1 MNQNRL
7 TKEIK
12 AGLIAVLGITALIMG
27 FSYLK
32 SNSLLGKSTTL
43 HAVYDHV
50 GGLQSGTAVSLNGF
64 SVGTIDDIAFLD
76 ETGKLMVAFTI
87 TTDLP
92 IPADSKAELYDTSV
106 LGGKGL
112 QIVLGTPGSAIA
124 QNGDTLT
131 SIVKVGMTDRITE
144 LMEPLEAKVNS
155 AIVETDLL
163 MKNLNQLLDTDSQ
176 ALLRETLNNFSETSA
191 SLKVITQNVS
201 ENLTANE
208 KVLGTILES
217 TAELTSNLSSV
228 SETLNDADLQ
238 GLIADLNTSVSVTK
252 KILEGVKNGEGSVG
266 QIFTNQ
272 ELYLSLQENL
282 SQLEWLLQDLRLNP
296 KRYLSVSVFGKKQKD
311 YVAPESD
318 PAKTSKNQ

>member
-1 MNQNRL
+1 MNLLRL

-12 AGLIAVLGITALIMG
+12 AGLIVVLGITAVILG

-32 SNSLLGKSTTL
+32 SNSLLGKSTKL
-43 HAVYDHV
+43 YAVYDHV

-64 SVGTIDDIAFLD
+64 SVGTIDDITFLD
-76 ETGKLMVAFTI
+76 ETGKLMVSFTLI
-87 TTDLP
+87 TDLP

-112 QIVLGTPGSAIA
+112 QIILGTPGSAIA
-124 QNGDTLT
+124 QSGDTLT
-131 SIVKVGMTDRITE
+131 SIVKIGMTDRITE

-163 MKNLNQLLDTDSQ
+163 MKNLNQLLDADSQ

-191 SLKVITQNVS
+191 SLKVISQNVS

-208 KVLGTILES
+208 KALGTILEN

-228 SETLNDADLQ
+228 TQTLNEADLK
-238 GLIADLNTSVSVTK
+238 GLMADLNESISATK
-252 KILEGVKNGEGSVG
+252 EILAGINNGEGAVG

-272 ELYLSLQENL
+272 ELYVSLTSNL
-282 SQLEWLLQDLRLNP
+282 NQLEWLLQDLRLNP

-318 PAKTSKNQ
+318 PAKNSKNQ

>member
-1 MNQNRL
+1 MNLNRL

-12 AGLIAVLGITALIMG
+12 AGLIVVLGITALILG

-50 GGLQSGTAVSLNGF
+50 GGLQLGNAVSLNGF

-76 ETGKLMVAFTI
+76 ESGKLMVSFTI

-131 SIVKVGMTDRITE
+131 SIVKIGMTDRITE

-163 MKNLNQLLDTDSQ
+163 MKNLNQLLDSDSQ
-176 ALLRETLNNFSETSA
+176 ALLRKTLNNFSETSN

-201 ENLTANE
+201 ENLAANE
-208 KVLGTILES
+208 KALGTILES

-228 SETLNDADLQ
+228 SETLNEADLQ
-238 GLIADLNTSVSVTK
+238 GLIADLNTSVSATK
-252 KILEGVKNGEGSVG
+252 EILEGVKNGEGSVG

>member
-1 MNQNRL
+1 MNLLRL

-12 AGLIAVLGITALIMG
+12 AGLIVVLGITAVILG

-50 GGLQSGTAVSLNGF
+50 GGLQSGTTVSLNGF
-64 SVGTIDDIAFLD
+64 SVGTIDDITFLD
-76 ETGKLMVAFTI
+76 ETGKLMVSFTL

-112 QIVLGTPGSAIA
+112 QIVLGTPGSVLA

-131 SIVKVGMTDRITE
+131 SMVKMGMTDRITE

-155 AIVETDLL
+155 AIMETDLL

-191 SLKVITQNVS
+191 SLKVISQNIS
-201 ENLTANE
+201 ENLSANE
-208 KVLGTILES
+208 KALGTILVN

-228 SETLNDADLQ
+228 SQTLNEADLK
-238 GLIADLNTSVSVTK
+238 GLMTDLDASISATK
-252 KILEGVKNGEGSVG
+252 EILEGIKDGDGAVG

-272 ELYLSLQENL
+272 ELYVSLTSNL

>member
-144 LMEPLEAKVNS
+144 LMQPLEAKVNS

-208 KVLGTILES
+208 KALGTILES

>member
-1 MNQNRL
+1 MNQKRL

-12 AGLIAVLGITALIMG
+12 AGLIVVLGITALIMG

-50 GGLQSGTAVSLNGF
+50 GGLQSGTVVSLNGF

-201 ENLTANE
+201 ENFTANE
-208 KVLGTILES
+208 KALGTILES

-238 GLIADLNTSVSVTK
+238 GLIADLNTSVSATK
-252 KILEGVKNGEGSVG
+252 EILEGVKNGEGSVG

-318 PAKTSKNQ
+318 PAKISKNQ

>member
-1 MNQNRL
+1 MNLLRL

-12 AGLIAVLGITALIMG
+12 AGLIVVLGITALILG

-43 HAVYDHV
+43 YAVYDHV
-50 GGLQSGTAVSLNGF
+50 GGLQSGTTVSLNGF
-64 SVGTIDDIAFLD
+64 SVGTIDDITFLD
-76 ETGKLMVAFTI
+76 ETGKLMVSFTL

-106 LGGKGL
+106 IGGKGL
-112 QIVLGTPGSAIA
+112 QIVLGTPGSTIA

-131 SIVKVGMTDRITE
+131 SMVKIGMTDRITE

-176 ALLRETLNNFSETSA
+176 TLLRETLKNFSETSA
-191 SLKVITQNVS
+191 SLKVISKNVS
-201 ENLTANE
+201 ENLAANE
-208 KVLGTILES
+208 KALGTILEN

-228 SETLNDADLQ
+228 SQTLNEADLK
-238 GLIADLNTSVSVTK
+238 GLMTDLDASISATK
-252 KILEGVKNGEGSVG
+252 EILEGIKNGDGSVG

-272 ELYLSLQENL
+272 ELYVSLTSNL
-282 SQLEWLLQDLRLNP
+282 NQLEWLLQDLRLNP

>member
-1 MNQNRL
+1 MNLLRL

-12 AGLIAVLGITALIMG
+12 AGLIVVLGITALIMG

-131 SIVKVGMTDRITE
+131 SMVKVGMTDRITE

-208 KVLGTILES
+208 KALGTILES

-238 GLIADLNTSVSVTK
+238 GLIADLNTSVSATK
-252 KILEGVKNGEGSVG
+252 EILEGVKNGEGSVG

>member
-1 MNQNRL
+1 MNLNRL

-12 AGLIAVLGITALIMG
+12 AGLIVVLGITALIMG

-76 ETGKLMVAFTI
+76 ETGKLMVSFTI

-208 KVLGTILES
+208 KALGTILES

-238 GLIADLNTSVSVTK
+238 GLIADLNTSVSATK
-252 KILEGVKNGEGSVG
+252 EILEGVKNGEGSVG

-318 PAKTSKNQ
+318 PAKTSKN

>member
-1 MNQNRL
+1 MNLLRL

-12 AGLIAVLGITALIMG
+12 AGLIVVLGITALILG

-64 SVGTIDDIAFLD
+64 SIGTIDDITFLD
-76 ETGKLMVAFTI
+76 ESGKLMVSFTL

-124 QNGDTLT
+124 QNGDTLI
-131 SIVKVGMTDRITE
+131 SMVKMGMTDRITE

-176 ALLRETLNNFSETSA
+176 ALLRETLKNFSETST
-191 SLKVITQNVS
+191 SLKVISQNVS
-201 ENLTANE
+201 ENLAANE
-208 KVLGTILES
+208 KALGTILEN
-217 TAELTSNLSSV
+217 TAELTANLSTV
-228 SETLNDADLQ
+228 SQTLNEADLK
-238 GLIADLNTSVSVTK
+238 GLMTDLDASISATK
-252 KILEGVKNGEGSVG
+252 EILEGIKNGDGSVG

-272 ELYLSLQENL
+272 ELYSSLTSNL
-282 SQLEWLLQDLRLNP
+282 NQLEWLLQDLRLNP

-311 YVAPESD
+311 YVTPESD

>member
-1 MNQNRL
+1 MNLLRL

-12 AGLIAVLGITALIMG
+12 AGLIVVLGITAVILG

-32 SNSLLGKSTTL
+32 SNSLLGKSTKL
-43 HAVYDHV
+43 YAVYDHV

-64 SVGTIDDIAFLD
+64 SVGTIDDITFLD
-76 ETGKLMVAFTI
+76 ETGKLMVSFTLI
-87 TTDLP
+87 TDLP

-112 QIVLGTPGSAIA
+112 QIILGTPGSAIA
-124 QNGDTLT
+124 QSGDTLT
-131 SIVKVGMTDRITE
+131 SMVKIGMTDRITE
-144 LMEPLEAKVNS
+144 LMEPLEVKVNS

-163 MKNLNQLLDTDSQ
+163 MKNLNQLLDADSQ

-191 SLKVITQNVS
+191 SLKVISQNVS

-208 KVLGTILES
+208 KALGTILDN

-228 SETLNDADLQ
+228 TQTLNEADLKS
-238 GLIADLNTSVSVTK
+238 LMADLNESISATK
-252 KILEGVKNGEGSVG
+252 EILAGINNGEGAVG

-272 ELYLSLQENL
+272 ELYISLTSNL
-282 SQLEWLLQDLRLNP
+282 NQLEWLLQDLRLNP

-318 PAKTSKNQ
+318 PAKNSKN

>member
-1 MNQNRL
+1 MNLNRL

-12 AGLIAVLGITALIMG
+12 AGLIVVLGITALILG

-76 ETGKLMVAFTI
+76 ETGKLMVSFTI

-176 ALLRETLNNFSETSA
+176 ALLRETLNNFSETSV

-208 KVLGTILES
+208 KALGTILES

-238 GLIADLNTSVSVTK
+238 GLIADLNTSVTATK
-252 KILEGVKNGEGSVG
+252 EILEGVKNGEGSVG

>member
-1 MNQNRL
+1 MNLNRL

-12 AGLIAVLGITALIMG
+12 AGLIVVLGITALIMG

-131 SIVKVGMTDRITE
+131 SMVKVGMTDRITE

-208 KVLGTILES
+208 KALGTILES
-217 TAELTSNLSSV
+217 TAELTSNLSSI

-238 GLIADLNTSVSVTK
+238 GLIADLNTSVSATK
-252 KILEGVKNGEGSVG
+252 EILEGVKNGEGSVG

>member
-1 MNQNRL
+1 MNLLRL

-12 AGLIAVLGITALIMG
+12 AGLIVVLGITAVILG

-32 SNSLLGKSTTL
+32 SNSLLGKSTKL
-43 HAVYDHV
+43 YAVYDHV

-64 SVGTIDDIAFLD
+64 SVGTIDDITFLD
-76 ETGKLMVAFTI
+76 ETGKLMVSFTLI
-87 TTDLP
+87 TDLP

-112 QIVLGTPGSAIA
+112 QIILGTPGSAIA
-124 QNGDTLT
+124 QSGDTLT
-131 SIVKVGMTDRITE
+131 SMVKIGMTDRITE

-163 MKNLNQLLDTDSQ
+163 MKNLNQLLDADSQ

-191 SLKVITQNVS
+191 SLKVISQNVS

-208 KVLGTILES
+208 KALGTILEN

-228 SETLNDADLQ
+228 TQTLNEADLK
-238 GLIADLNTSVSVTK
+238 GLMADLNESISATK
-252 KILEGVKNGEGSVG
+252 EILAGINNGEGAVG

-272 ELYLSLQENL
+272 ELYVSLTSNL
-282 SQLEWLLQDLRLNP
+282 NQLEWLLQDLRLNP

-318 PAKTSKNQ
+318 PAKKSKN

>member
-1 MNQNRL
+1 MNLLRL

-12 AGLIAVLGITALIMG
+12 AGLIVVLGITALILG

-43 HAVYDHV
+43 YAVYDHV
-50 GGLQSGTAVSLNGF
+50 GGLQSGTTVSLNGF
-64 SVGTIDDIAFLD
+64 SVGTIDDITFLD
-76 ETGKLMVAFTI
+76 ETGKLMVSFTL

-106 LGGKGL
+106 IGGKGL
-112 QIVLGTPGSAIA
+112 QIVLGTPGSTIA

-131 SIVKVGMTDRITE
+131 SMVKIGMTDRITE

-176 ALLRETLNNFSETSA
+176 ALLRETLKNFSETSA
-191 SLKVITQNVS
+191 SLKVISKNVS
-201 ENLTANE
+201 ENLAANE
-208 KVLGTILES
+208 KALGTILEN

-228 SETLNDADLQ
+228 SQTLNEADLK
-238 GLIADLNTSVSVTK
+238 GLMTDLDASISATK
-252 KILEGVKNGEGSVG
+252 EILDGIKNGEGAIG

-272 ELYLSLQENL
+272 ELYVSLTSNL
-282 SQLEWLLQDLRLNP
+282 NQLEWLLQDLRLNP

>member
-1 MNQNRL
+1 MNLLRL

-12 AGLIAVLGITALIMG
+12 AGLIVVLGITALILG

-43 HAVYDHV
+43 YAVYDHV
-50 GGLQSGTAVSLNGF
+50 GGLQSGTTVSLNGF
-64 SVGTIDDIAFLD
+64 SVGTIDDITFLD
-76 ETGKLMVAFTI
+76 ETGKLMVSFTI

-106 LGGKGL
+106 IGGKGL
-112 QIVLGTPGSAIA
+112 QIVLGTPGSTIA

-131 SIVKVGMTDRITE
+131 SMVKIGMTDRITE

-176 ALLRETLNNFSETSA
+176 TLLRETLKNFSETSA
-191 SLKVITQNVS
+191 SLKVISKNVS
-201 ENLTANE
+201 ENLAANE
-208 KVLGTILES
+208 KALGTILEN

-228 SETLNDADLQ
+228 SQTLNEADLK
-238 GLIADLNTSVSVTK
+238 GLMTDLDASISATK
-252 KILEGVKNGEGSVG
+252 EILEGIKNGDGSVG

-272 ELYLSLQENL
+272 ELYVSLTSNL
-282 SQLEWLLQDLRLNP
+282 NQLEWLLQDLRLNP

>member
-12 AGLIAVLGITALIMG
+12 AGLIVVLGITALIMG

-76 ETGKLMVAFTI
+76 ETGKLMVSFTI

-124 QNGDTLT
+124 QNGETLT

-191 SLKVITQNVS
+191 SLKMITQNVS

-208 KVLGTILES
+208 KALGTILES

-238 GLIADLNTSVSVTK
+238 GLIADLNTSVSATK
-252 KILEGVKNGEGSVG
+252 EILEGVKNGEGSVG

>member
-1 MNQNRL
+1 MNLLRL

-12 AGLIAVLGITALIMG
+12 AGLIVVLGITAVILG

-32 SNSLLGKSTTL
+32 SNSLLGKSTKL
-43 HAVYDHV
+43 YAVYDHV

-64 SVGTIDDIAFLD
+64 SVGTIDDITFLD
-76 ETGKLMVAFTI
+76 ETGKLMVSFTLI
-87 TTDLP
+87 TDLP

-112 QIVLGTPGSAIA
+112 QIILGTPGSAIA
-124 QNGDTLT
+124 QSGDTLT
-131 SIVKVGMTDRITE
+131 SMVKIGMTDRITE
-144 LMEPLEAKVNS
+144 LMEPLEVKVNS

-163 MKNLNQLLDTDSQ
+163 MKNLNQLLDADSQ

-191 SLKVITQNVS
+191 SLKVISQNVS

-208 KVLGTILES
+208 KALGTILDN

-228 SETLNDADLQ
+228 TQTLNEADLKS
-238 GLIADLNTSVSVTK
+238 LMADLNESISATK
-252 KILEGVKNGEGSVG
+252 EILAGINNGEGAVG

-272 ELYLSLQENL
+272 ELYVSLTSNL
-282 SQLEWLLQDLRLNP
+282 NQLEWLLQDLRLNP

-318 PAKTSKNQ
+318 PAKNSKN

>member
-1 MNQNRL
+1 MNLLRL

-12 AGLIAVLGITALIMG
+12 AGLIVVLGITALILG

-43 HAVYDHV
+43 YAVYDHV

-64 SVGTIDDIAFLD
+64 SVGTIDDITFLD
-76 ETGKLMVAFTI
+76 ETAKLMVSFTV

-92 IPADSKAELYDTSV
+92 IPADSKVELYDTSV

-131 SIVKVGMTDRITE
+131 SIVEIGMTDRITE
-144 LMEPLEAKVNS
+144 LIEPLEAKVNS

-163 MKNLNQLLDTDSQ
+163 MKNLNQLLDNDSQ

-208 KVLGTILES
+208 KALGTILEN

-228 SETLNDADLQ
+228 SQTLNEADLK
-238 GLIADLNTSVSVTK
+238 GLMTDLDASISATK
-252 KILEGVKNGEGSVG
+252 EILMGIKNGEGTVG

-272 ELYLSLQENL
+272 ELYVSLTSNL
-282 SQLEWLLQDLRLNP
+282 NQLEWLLQDLRLNP

>member
-1 MNQNRL
+1 MNLNRL

-12 AGLIAVLGITALIMG
+12 AGLIVVLGITALILG

-76 ETGKLMVAFTI
+76 ETGKLMVSFTI

-208 KVLGTILES
+208 KALGTILES

-238 GLIADLNTSVSVTK
+238 GLIADLNTSVTATK
-252 KILEGVKNGEGSVG
+252 EILEGVKNGEGSVG

>member
-1 MNQNRL
+1 MNLLRL

-12 AGLIAVLGITALIMG
+12 AGLIVVLGITALILG

-43 HAVYDHV
+43 YAVYDHV
-50 GGLQSGTAVSLNGF
+50 GGLQSGTTVSLNGF
-64 SVGTIDDIAFLD
+64 SVGAIDDITFLD
-76 ETGKLMVAFTI
+76 ETGKLMVSFTL

-106 LGGKGL
+106 IGGKGL
-112 QIVLGTPGSAIA
+112 QIVLGTPGSTIA

-131 SIVKVGMTDRITE
+131 SMVKIGMTDRITE

-176 ALLRETLNNFSETSA
+176 TLLRETLKNFSETSA
-191 SLKVITQNVS
+191 SLKVISKNVS
-201 ENLTANE
+201 ENLAANE
-208 KVLGTILES
+208 KALGTILEN

-228 SETLNDADLQ
+228 SQTLNEADLK
-238 GLIADLNTSVSVTK
+238 GLMTDLDASISATK
-252 KILEGVKNGEGSVG
+252 EILEGIKNGDGSVG

-272 ELYLSLQENL
+272 ELYVSLTSNL
-282 SQLEWLLQDLRLNP
+282 NQLEWLLQDLRLNP

>member
-1 MNQNRL
+1 MNLNRL

-12 AGLIAVLGITALIMG
+12 AGLIVVLGITALILG

-176 ALLRETLNNFSETSA
+176 ALLRKTLNNFSETSA

-208 KVLGTILES
+208 KALGTILES

-238 GLIADLNTSVSVTK
+238 GLIADLNTSVSATK
-252 KILEGVKNGEGSVG
+252 EILEGVKNGEGSVG

>member
-1 MNQNRL
+1 MNLNRL

-12 AGLIAVLGITALIMG
+12 AGLIVVLGITALILG

-50 GGLQSGTAVSLNGF
+50 GGLQLGNAVSLNGF

-76 ETGKLMVAFTI
+76 ESGKLMVSFTI

-112 QIVLGTPGSAIA
+112 QIVLGTPGSVIA

-163 MKNLNQLLDTDSQ
+163 MKNLNQLLDSDSQ

-201 ENLTANE
+201 ENLAANE
-208 KVLGTILES
+208 KALGTILES

-228 SETLNDADLQ
+228 SETLNEADLQ
-238 GLIADLNTSVSVTK
+238 GLIADLNTSVSATK
-252 KILEGVKNGEGSVG
+252 EILEGVKNGEGSVG

>member
-1 MNQNRL
+1 MNLNRL

-12 AGLIAVLGITALIMG
+12 AGLIVVLGITALILG

-43 HAVYDHV
+43 HAIYDHV

-76 ETGKLMVAFTI
+76 ESGKLMVSFTI

-131 SIVKVGMTDRITE
+131 SIVKIGMTDRITE

-163 MKNLNQLLDTDSQ
+163 MKNLNQLLDSDSQ

-201 ENLTANE
+201 ANLAANE
-208 KVLGTILES
+208 KTLGTILES

-228 SETLNDADLQ
+228 SETLNEADLQ
-238 GLIADLNTSVSVTK
+238 GLIADLNTSVSATK
-252 KILEGVKNGEGSVG
+252 EILEGVKNGEGFVG

>member
-1 MNQNRL
+1 MNLLRL

-12 AGLIAVLGITALIMG
+12 AGLIVVLGITAVILG

-32 SNSLLGKSTTL
+32 SNSLLGKSTKL
-43 HAVYDHV
+43 YAVYDHV
-50 GGLQSGTAVSLNGF
+50 GGLQSGTAVSLNWF
-64 SVGTIDDIAFLD
+64 SVGTIDDITFLD
-76 ETGKLMVAFTI
+76 ETGKLMVSFTLI
-87 TTDLP
+87 TDLP
-92 IPADSKAELYDTSV
+92 IPTDSKAELYDTSV

-112 QIVLGTPGSAIA
+112 QIILGTPGSAIA
-124 QNGDTLT
+124 QSGDTLT
-131 SIVKVGMTDRITE
+131 SIVKIGMTDRITE

-163 MKNLNQLLDTDSQ
+163 MKNLNQLLDADSQ

-191 SLKVITQNVS
+191 SLKVISQNVS

-208 KVLGTILES
+208 KVLGTILEN

-228 SETLNDADLQ
+228 SQTLNEADLK
-238 GLIADLNTSVSVTK
+238 GLMVDLNESISATK
-252 KILEGVKNGEGSVG
+252 EILAGINNGEGTVG

-272 ELYLSLQENL
+272 ELYVSLTSNL
-282 SQLEWLLQDLRLNP
+282 NQLEWLLQDLRLNP

-318 PAKTSKNQ
+318 PAKNSKNQ

>member
-1 MNQNRL
+1 MNLLRL

-12 AGLIAVLGITALIMG
+12 AGLIVVLGITAVILG

-64 SVGTIDDIAFLD
+64 SVGTIDDITFLD
-76 ETGKLMVAFTI
+76 ETGKLMVSFTL

-131 SIVKVGMTDRITE
+131 SMVKMGMTDRITE

-176 ALLRETLNNFSETSA
+176 ALLRETLKNFSETST
-191 SLKVITQNVS
+191 SLKVISQNVS
-201 ENLTANE
+201 ENLAANE
-208 KVLGTILES
+208 KALGTILEN

-228 SETLNDADLQ
+228 SQTLNEADLK
-238 GLIADLNTSVSVTK
+238 GLMTDLDASISATK
-252 KILEGVKNGEGSVG
+252 EILEGIKNGDGAVG

-272 ELYLSLQENL
+272 ELYVSLTSNL

-318 PAKTSKNQ
+318 PAKTPKNK

>member
-1 MNQNRL
+1 MNLLRL

-12 AGLIAVLGITALIMG
+12 AGLIVVLGITALILG

-43 HAVYDHV
+43 YAVYDHV
-50 GGLQSGTAVSLNGF
+50 GGLQSGTTVSLNGF
-64 SVGTIDDIAFLD
+64 SVGTIDDITFLD
-76 ETGKLMVAFTI
+76 ETGKLMVSFTL

-106 LGGKGL
+106 IGGKGL
-112 QIVLGTPGSAIA
+112 QIVLGTPGSRIA

-131 SIVKVGMTDRITE
+131 SMVKIGMTDRITE

-176 ALLRETLNNFSETSA
+176 ALLRETLKNFSETSA
-191 SLKVITQNVS
+191 SLKVISKNVS
-201 ENLTANE
+201 ENLAANE
-208 KVLGTILES
+208 KALGTILEN

-228 SETLNDADLQ
+228 SQTLNEADLK
-238 GLIADLNTSVSVTK
+238 GLMTDLDASISATK
-252 KILEGVKNGEGSVG
+252 EILEGIKNGDGAVG

-272 ELYLSLQENL
+272 ELYVSLTSNL
-282 SQLEWLLQDLRLNP
+282 NQLEWLLQDLRLNP

>member
-1 MNQNRL
+1 MNLLRL

-12 AGLIAVLGITALIMG
+12 AGLIVVLGITAVILG

-32 SNSLLGKSTTL
+32 SNSLLGKSTKL
-43 HAVYDHV
+43 YAVYDHV

-64 SVGTIDDIAFLD
+64 SVGTIDDITFLD
-76 ETGKLMVAFTI
+76 ETGKLMVSFTLI
-87 TTDLP
+87 TDLP

-112 QIVLGTPGSAIA
+112 QIILGTPGSAIA
-124 QNGDTLT
+124 QSGDTLT
-131 SIVKVGMTDRITE
+131 SMVKIGMTDRITE
-144 LMEPLEAKVNS
+144 LMEPLEVKVNS

-163 MKNLNQLLDTDSQ
+163 MKNLNQLLDADSQ

-191 SLKVITQNVS
+191 SLKVISQNVS

-208 KVLGTILES
+208 KALGTILDN

-228 SETLNDADLQ
+228 TQTLNEADLK
-238 GLIADLNTSVSVTK
+238 GLMADLNESISATK
-252 KILEGVKNGEGSVG
+252 EILAGINNGEGAVG

-272 ELYLSLQENL
+272 ELYVSLTSNL
-282 SQLEWLLQDLRLNP
+282 NQLEWLLQDLRLNP

-318 PAKTSKNQ
+318 PAKNSKN

>member
-1 MNQNRL
+1 MNLLRL

-12 AGLIAVLGITALIMG
+12 AGLIVVLGITALILG

-64 SVGTIDDIAFLD
+64 SVGTIDDITFLD
-76 ETGKLMVAFTI
+76 ESGKLMVSFTL

-124 QNGDTLT
+124 QNGDTLI
-131 SIVKVGMTDRITE
+131 SMVKMGMTDRITE

-176 ALLRETLNNFSETSA
+176 ALLRETLKNFSETST
-191 SLKVITQNVS
+191 SLKVISQNVS
-201 ENLTANE
+201 ENLAANE
-208 KVLGTILES
+208 KALGTILEN
-217 TAELTSNLSSV
+217 TAELTANLSTV
-228 SETLNDADLQ
+228 SQTLNEADLK
-238 GLIADLNTSVSVTK
+238 GLMTDLDASISATK
-252 KILEGVKNGEGSVG
+252 EILEGIKNGDGAVG

-272 ELYLSLQENL
+272 ELYVSLTSNL
-282 SQLEWLLQDLRLNP
+282 NQLEWLLQDLRLNP

>member
-1 MNQNRL
+1 MNLLRL

-12 AGLIAVLGITALIMG
+12 AGLIVVLGITAVILG

-32 SNSLLGKSTTL
+32 SNSLLGKSTKL
-43 HAVYDHV
+43 YAVYDHV

-64 SVGTIDDIAFLD
+64 SVGTIDDITFLD
-76 ETGKLMVAFTI
+76 ETGKLMVSFTLI
-87 TTDLP
+87 TDLP
-92 IPADSKAELYDTSV
+92 IPTDSKAELYDTSV

-112 QIVLGTPGSAIA
+112 QIILGTPGSAIA
-124 QNGDTLT
+124 QSGDTLT
-131 SIVKVGMTDRITE
+131 SIVKIGMTDRITE

-163 MKNLNQLLDTDSQ
+163 MKNLNQLLDADSQ

-191 SLKVITQNVS
+191 SLKVISQNVS

-208 KVLGTILES
+208 KVLGTILEN

-228 SETLNDADLQ
+228 SQTLNEADLK
-238 GLIADLNTSVSVTK
+238 GLMVDLNESISATK
-252 KILEGVKNGEGSVG
+252 EILAGINNGEGTVG

-272 ELYLSLQENL
+272 ELYVSLTSNL
-282 SQLEWLLQDLRLNP
+282 NQLEWLLQDLRLNP

>member
-12 AGLIAVLGITALIMG
+12 AGLIVVLGITALIMG

-144 LMEPLEAKVNS
+144 LMQPLEAKVNS

>member
-1 MNQNRL
+1 MNLLRL

-12 AGLIAVLGITALIMG
+12 AGLIVVLGITAVILG

-32 SNSLLGKSTTL
+32 SNSLLGKSTKL
-43 HAVYDHV
+43 YAVYDHV

-64 SVGTIDDIAFLD
+64 SVGTIDDITFLD
-76 ETGKLMVAFTI
+76 ETGKLMVSFTL

-106 LGGKGL
+106 IGGKGL
-112 QIVLGTPGSAIA
+112 QIVLGTPGSTIA

-131 SIVKVGMTDRITE
+131 SMVKIGMTDRITE

-176 ALLRETLNNFSETSA
+176 ALLRETLKNFSETSA
-191 SLKVITQNVS
+191 SLKVISKNVS
-201 ENLTANE
+201 ENLAANE
-208 KVLGTILES
+208 KALGTILEN
-217 TAELTSNLSSV
+217 TTELTSNLSSV
-228 SETLNDADLQ
+228 SQTLNEADLK
-238 GLIADLNTSVSVTK
+238 GLMTDLDASISATK
-252 KILEGVKNGEGSVG
+252 EILEGIKNGDGAVG

-272 ELYLSLQENL
+272 ELYVSLTSNL
-282 SQLEWLLQDLRLNP
+282 NQLEWLLQDLRLNP

>member
-1 MNQNRL
+1 MNLNRL

-12 AGLIAVLGITALIMG
+12 AGLIVVLGITALIMG

-64 SVGTIDDIAFLD
+64 SVGTIDDIVFLD
-76 ETGKLMVAFTI
+76 ETGKLMVTFTI

-131 SIVKVGMTDRITE
+131 SIVKIGMTDRITE

-163 MKNLNQLLDTDSQ
+163 MKNLNQLLDSDSQ

-201 ENLTANE
+201 ENLAANE
-208 KVLGTILES
+208 KALGTILES

-228 SETLNDADLQ
+228 SETLNEADLQ
-238 GLIADLNTSVSVTK
+238 GLIADLNTSVSATK
-252 KILEGVKNGEGSVG
+252 EILEGVKNGEGFVG

>member
-1 MNQNRL
+1 MNLLRL

-12 AGLIAVLGITALIMG
+12 AGLIVVLGITAVILG

-64 SVGTIDDIAFLD
+64 SVGTIDDITFLD
-76 ETGKLMVAFTI
+76 ETGKLMVSFTL

-131 SIVKVGMTDRITE
+131 SMVKMGMTDRITE

-176 ALLRETLNNFSETSA
+176 ALLRETLKNFSETST
-191 SLKVITQNVS
+191 SLKVISQNVS
-201 ENLTANE
+201 ENLAANE
-208 KVLGTILES
+208 KALGTILEN

-228 SETLNDADLQ
+228 SQTLNEADLK
-238 GLIADLNTSVSVTK
+238 GLMTDLDASISATK
-252 KILEGVKNGEGSVG
+252 EILEGIKNGDGAVG

-272 ELYLSLQENL
+272 ELYVSLTSNL

>member
-1 MNQNRL
+1 MNLLRL

-12 AGLIAVLGITALIMG
+12 AGLIVVLGITALILG

-32 SNSLLGKSTTL
+32 TNSLLGKSTTL
-43 HAVYDHV
+43 YAVYDHV

-64 SVGTIDDIAFLD
+64 SVGTIDDITFLD
-76 ETGKLMVAFTI
+76 ETGKLMVSFTLI
-87 TTDLP
+87 TDLP

-112 QIVLGTPGSAIA
+112 QVILGTPGSAIA

-131 SIVKVGMTDRITE
+131 SMVKMGMTDRITE

-191 SLKVITQNVS
+191 SLKTITQNVS

-208 KVLGTILES
+208 NALGTILEN
-217 TAELTSNLSSV
+217 TAELTSNLSKV
-228 SETLNDADLQ
+228 SQALNEADLKS
-238 GLIADLNTSVSVTK
+238 LMTDLDESISATK
-252 KILEGVKNGEGSVG
+252 EILEGIKNGEGAVG

-272 ELYLSLQENL
+272 ELYVSLTSNL
-282 SQLEWLLQDLRLNP
+282 NQLEWLLQDFRLNP